1 MSRHNKTWPLDGF
14 PFDRDRFDP
23 DTVNLMSQALKA
35 AIEQS
40 PFIRSVAEDSRR
52 RLAMA
57 GRIMALAAN
66 GERDL
71 QTLTRAALDGSRGAP
86 PSDNGTY

>member
-1 MSRHNKTWPLDGF
+1 MGMHNKTWPLNSF

-23 DTVNLMSQALKA
+23 DTVNLMSRALKG
-35 AIEQS
+35 AIEKS
-40 PFIRSVAEDSRR
+40 PFIRNVADDTRR

-57 GRIMALAAN
+57 GRIMAAVAV

-71 QTLTRAALDGSRGAP
+71 QTLTHIAQGV
-86 PSDNGTY
+86 